1 MYFVSLKGTHTKHKH
16 VPTYRRPT
24 RHLPATPAPELGTWE
39 SASAWI
45 SAGGDSGERVVQV
58 NAELVPVIGQPLIEL
73 ADFVLV
79 FGGDDVV
86 GSVVIAAAGDQP
98 VFDSRAWSAWI

>member
-1 MYFVSLKGTHTKHKH
+1 MPATMQSATHTDNHFSKK
-16 VPTYRRPT
+16 PIP
-24 RHLPATPAPELGTWE
+24 PAG
-39 SASAWI
+39 S
-45 SAGGDSGERVVQV
+45 V
-58 NAELVPVIGQPLIEL
+58 
-73 ADFVLV
+73 DFV